1 MPAQTG
7 FADGV
12 MVILTGND
20 VLTVIVTVF
29 EVAGLP
35 LGQVAFEVKTQVTA
49 SRFNGIYE
57 KVELFVPVFIPLT
70 FHW

>member
-29 EVAGLP
+29 EVAGFP
-35 LGQVAFEVKTQVTA
+35 LGQVAFEVKIHITA
-49 SRFNGIYE
+49 SPVKGI
-57 KVELFVPVFIPLT
+57 
-70 FHW
+70 